1 MAYLDHN
8 ATSPLRPEARLAM
21 ERALCA
27 QANASSVHRY
37 GRGARASIEDAR
49 EEIARLVNARP
60 EDVIFTSGGTEA
72 NSLALHGAVEGADER
87 GACVERLFVSAI
99 EHDSVLAT
107 AVAIADHSPGLL
119 SSQIPVTPEGVVDLA
134 ALERM
139 LNQSR
144 GRVLVAVMAANNET
158 GVIQPVSDVI
168 ELVRKADG
176 LVLVDAVQACGK
188 IPVDF
193 AARGA
198 DYLTLSA
205 HKLGGPQGVG
215 ALVIKEAAPFGA
227 QIRGG
232 GQERKR
238 RAGTENVAGIAGF
251 GAAAKAARGDDLSRL
266 EKMRDL
272 FESGLRQ
279 RFADAVVFGE
289 NAPRLA
295 GTSNFAVPGI
305 SAETAVISL
314 DLDGVMVSSG
324 SACSSG
330 KVTPSHVLKAM
341 GAPER
346 LLRSA
351 LRVSLGWNSEEADL
365 ALVVDSLAKLAARA
379 SARRAA

>member
-21 ERALCA
+21 ERALSA

-37 GRGARASIEDAR
+37 GRGARASIDDAR
-49 EEIARLVNARP
+49 EEIARLINARS

-72 NSLALHGAVEGADER
+72 NSLALRGAVESANETGAR
-87 GACVERLFVSAI
+87 VERLVVSAI
-99 EHDSVLAT
+99 EHDSILGT
-107 AVAIADHSPGLL
+107 ALAIADRNPELEL
-119 SSQIPVTPEGVVDLA
+119 FVIPVTSEGVVDLG

-139 LNQSR
+139 LDERR
-144 GRVLVAVMAANNET
+144 GRAFVAVMAANNET
-158 GVIQPVSDVI
+158 GVIQPVVDVI
-168 ELVRKADG
+168 GLAKKSDG

-188 IPVDF
+188 IPIDV
-193 AARGA
+193 AALGA
-198 DYLTLSA
+198 DFVTLSA

-215 ALVIKEAAPFGA
+215 ALVIKEAAPFAA

-251 GAAAKAARGDDLSRL
+251 GAAALASRCDDRSRL
-266 EKMRDL
+266 EELRDL
-272 FESGLRQ
+272 FESGLRE

-341 GAPER
+341 GVSAH
-346 LLRSA
+346 LSRSA
-351 LRVSLGWNSEEADL
+351 LRLSLGWDSVEADIASVL
-365 ALVVDSLAKLAARA
+365 DSLAKLAARV
-379 SARRAA
+379 SARQAA